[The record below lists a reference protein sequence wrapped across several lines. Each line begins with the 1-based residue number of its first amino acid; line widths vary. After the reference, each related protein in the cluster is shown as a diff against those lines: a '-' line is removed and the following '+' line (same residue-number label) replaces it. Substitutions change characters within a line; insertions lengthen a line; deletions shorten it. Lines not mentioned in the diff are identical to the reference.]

1 VYSIWKVI
9 FVAAETLSIVNPK
22 ISPAAKEVVH
32 PVKFVDRIALPVESA
47 GFVPMIVFATVG
59 KAVPVTIFQTSIVQ
73 VGLLPTAVIDHPVI
87 VPLS

>member
-1 VYSIWKVI
+1 VI
-9 FVAAETLSIVNPK
+9 FVALVTESALKPN
-22 ISPAAKEVVH
+22 ISPAANEVVH

-59 KAVPVTIFQTSIVQ
+59 NAVPVAIFQTSIVQ
-73 VGLLPTAVIDHPVI
+73 VGLLPVAVIDHAVI